1 MRVTAK
7 NQIYAGPGS
16 ASKNNWIVRKQ
27 KLHLVRAAS
36 SQRQRKILLAHHG
49 VVNAG
54 KPKRAPVQFETHS
67 FVYKDTNSFS
77 PKKISNKGGVG
88 PMIMVAQDCKNP
100 IPGAESTHQFGT
112 GGGIVPFMGDVV
124 ARERDNIRFE
134 AVGGLDRAFY
144 LLCSC
149 KWTVVYIGELDNSKS
164 IQFDRQAFEFD
175 RRSLDSQ
182 HKRLRQCPAG
192 SLCKTGSNRP
202 QRRRLRSKPF

>member
-1 MRVTAK
+1 VQLKQGDFGGAAIAYWKNYRPEATSNVNLRPSLATEAFQKSTAWKTRGALLRAQGYLAAMRVTAK

-77 PKKISNKGGVG
+77 PEKISNKRGVC
-88 PMIMVAQDCKNP
+88 PMIMVAQDCKHP
-100 IPGAESTHQFGT
+100 MPS
-112 GGGIVPFMGDVV
+112 P
-124 ARERDNIRFE
+124 
-134 AVGGLDRAFY
+134 
-144 LLCSC
+144 
-149 KWTVVYIGELDNSKS
+149 
-164 IQFDRQAFEFD
+164 
-175 RRSLDSQ
+175 
-182 HKRLRQCPAG
+182 
-192 SLCKTGSNRP
+192 
-202 QRRRLRSKPF
+202 